1 MSWQVFLAWIESH
14 PGLSS
19 WVQAFGS
26 IAAILVAVFIAGR
39 DARLRRKAEN
49 DSRRAAIDRAIIA
62 VNDAGMRVAGALN
75 TIDGVGVRRDVMG
88 LIASDLAQSE
98 QHLKEVLSIQGVDS
112 AIYSQIFKARVS
124 VETAAH
130 NFYVLRSAVDPED
143 FDLQTA
149 KSALQDITSAYD
161 ALELMKKK
169 A

>member
-1 MSWQVFLAWIESH
+1 MSWQFFLAWIESH

-26 IAAILVAVFIAGR
+26 IAAILVAIFIAGR
-39 DARLRRKAEN
+39 DSRLRRKAEN
-49 DSRRAAIDRAIIA
+49 EARRGAVDLAMIA
-62 VNDAGMRVAGALN
+62 VNDAGMRLAGALH
-75 TIDGVGVRRDVMG
+75 TIEGIGVRRDVMG
-88 LIASDLAQSE
+88 LIASDLAQSQ

-130 NFYVLRSAVDPED
+130 NFYVLKSAIEPED

-149 KSALQDITSAYD
+149 KSALEDITSAYD
-161 ALELMKKK
+161 ELELMKKK